1 MTENQYNELQAE
13 WKATGETEEFGAG
26 LSKYWHTGWNDSFLI
41 PAMIHDMEYTF
52 KRGERFDADFAFLK
66 RCKKIARFQR
76 SEFLLCKAYLY
87 YGIILVAGP
96 LLWPDAKPC
105 AVEKRPHSTAK

>member
-26 LSKYWHTGWNDSFLI
+26 LSKYWHTGWTDCFLI

-52 KRGERFDADFAFLK
+52 KRFPRQKVDEDFFERC
-66 RCKKIARFQR
+66 RQIARLK
-76 SEFLLCKAYLY
+76 SSDLYMCKAYLY
-87 YGIILVAGP
+87 YGIVLAAGP
-96 LLWPDAKPC
+96 FLWPDD
-105 AVEKRPHSTAK
+105 